1 MPSLT
6 DASKPPRT
14 GRDFPKSS
22 DSVRLSARQI
32 DGILPSAFWFPGW
45 NFASSRAEHLPFYFW
60 LIDVARPHLIV
71 DLAAGKP
78 DDYLAF
84 CQSVERLNYGATCL
98 GAADIFDKRGSDNGP
113 NLLREYHDMH
123 FGHLSR
129 LTDEAGQ
136 IFDPSN
142 SPPIDLL
149 HIDGRQASELSES
162 DVQAWLERLSP
173 HGLIMIDQP
182 EHLGSSW
189 WGFLERRASLIING
203 RHNVQLS
210 AANAGDY
217 SKLSPLFNNAGDDAV
232 ATSMRNIFMRLG
244 SALRDH
250 ALHRDLARFATRL
263 EISLADQSAMTDLLR
278 DEKTALET
286 ELKRQAS
293 ERDGLVVRNG
303 MLERQ
308 IEQFQSERDGLVAR
322 TAMLERQIEQFQ
334 SERDGLVARTA
345 MLERQIE
352 QFQSERDGLVARTA
366 MLERQIERFQIEVA
380 RLQENATHAQALRHE
395 SEVEISRLQRVIA
408 DRDTELRSAIAG
420 VDSLRHHAL
429 RLENDLNS
437 VLQSTAWKIT
447 APFRALLTNFPGPA
461 RVLKQA
467 LKLVWWT
474 VSLQLFARL
483 KQLRGSS
490 PHSSA
495 QPALAVDAPLPEGSR
510 HAISDAT
517 TEVPPP
523 STNIEHD
530 SGRIEII
537 ENRIV
542 ELASTVDM
550 ERQRIDFALLG
561 TDGLLNEVELY
572 HRARAGA
579 DYKKVFDETAP
590 LVSVC
595 VATMNRSNLLIE
607 RCLNSLVSQS
617 YRNIQIIVVGDHCTD
632 DTGSQIARLRD
643 DRISFHNLPSRGPY
657 PAPGIDRW
665 RVAGTNAINAALS
678 MCEGQFIT
686 HLDDDDSAA
695 ADRIETMVDAAQ
707 HYKADFCWH
716 PFWCERKDGTWC
728 LLGDGR
734 FELGQITTGSIFYHR
749 YFKKFAWNVYAYRT
763 QEPGDWNRLRKIR
776 SLRPNLHFV
785 DRPLIFHYTEGSQP
799 PFVRHNG
806 ESFLE

>member
-22 DSVRLSARQI
+22 DIARLSAQQI
-32 DGILPSAFWFPGW
+32 DGMLPSAFWFPGW

-60 LIDVARPHLIV
+60 LIDVARPRLIV

-84 CQSVERLNYGATCL
+84 CQSIERLNYGARCL
-98 GAADIFDKRGSDNGP
+98 GVADIFDKRGSDNGP
-113 NLLREYHDMH
+113 NPLREYHDMH

-129 LTDEAGQ
+129 LTDEAEQ

-149 HIDGRQASELSES
+149 HIDGRQASELSAS

-173 HGLIMIDQP
+173 RGLIMIDQP

-189 WGFLERRASLIING
+189 RRVLEKRASLIVNG
-203 RHNVQLS
+203 KHNIQLS

-217 SKLSPLFNNAGDDAV
+217 SKLSPLFNRTDDDAV
-232 ATSMRNIFMRLG
+232 ATSMRSIFMRLG
-244 SALRDH
+244 SALREH

-278 DEKTALET
+278 DEKTALEA
-286 ELKRQAS
+286 EVKRQ
-293 ERDGLVVRNG
+293 
-303 MLERQ
+303 
-308 IEQFQSERDGLVAR
+308 
-322 TAMLERQIEQFQ
+322 T
-334 SERDGLVARTA
+334 
-345 MLERQIE
+345 
-352 QFQSERDGLVARTA
+352 SERDGLVARTA
-366 MLERQIERFQIEVA
+366 MLERQIERFQAEVT

-395 SEVEISRLQRVIA
+395 SDVEISRLQRVIA
-408 DRDTELRSAIAG
+408 DRDTEISSMIAG
-420 VDSLRHHAL
+420 SESLRHRAL

-437 VLQSTAWKIT
+437 VLQSTAWKVT

-461 RVLKQA
+461 RVLKRA

-483 KQLRGSS
+483 KQLRDSS
-490 PHSSA
+490 PGSSA
-495 QPALAVDAPLPEGSR
+495 QQTLAADAPLPEGPR
-510 HAISDAT
+510 HAVSDAAT
-517 TEVPPP
+517 PAPPP
-523 STNIEHD
+523 STNIEKN
-530 SGRIEII
+530 SRRMESI
-537 ENRIV
+537 ENRII
-542 ELASTVDM
+542 ELASTVDT

-561 TDGLLNEVELY
+561 TDGLLNEIELY
-572 HRARAGA
+572 HKARTEA
-579 DYKKVFDETAP
+579 DYKKVFDQTEP

-678 MCEGQFIT
+678 MCEGHFIT

-695 ADRIETMVDAAQ
+695 ADRIEAMVGAAQ
-707 HYKADFCWH
+707 QHKADFCWH

>member
-14 GRDFPKSS
+14 GRDSPKSS
-22 DSVRLSARQI
+22 DIARLSAPQI

-60 LIDVARPHLIV
+60 LIDVARPRLIV

-84 CQSVERLNYGATCL
+84 CQSIERLNYGATCL
-98 GAADIFDKRGSDNGP
+98 GVADIFDKRGSDNGLNP
-113 NLLREYHDMH
+113 LREYHDMH

-136 IFDPSN
+136 ILDPSN
-142 SPPIDLL
+142 SSPIDLL
-149 HIDGRQASELSES
+149 QIDGRQASELSAS

-173 HGLIMIDQP
+173 RGLIMIDQP
-182 EHLGSSW
+182 EHLGNSW
-189 WGFLERRASLIING
+189 RRVLEKRASLIVSG
-203 RHNVQLS
+203 KHNIQLS

-217 SKLSPLFNNAGDDAV
+217 SKLSPLFNNAGDDVV
-232 ATSMRNIFMRLG
+232 ATSMRNVFMRLG
-244 SALRDH
+244 SALREH

-286 ELKRQAS
+286 EVKRQT
-293 ERDGLVVRNG
+293 
-303 MLERQ
+303 
-308 IEQFQSERDGLVAR
+308 SERDGLVAR
-322 TAMLERQIEQFQ
+322 I
-334 SERDGLVARTA
+334 
-345 MLERQIE
+345 
-352 QFQSERDGLVARTA
+352 A
-366 MLERQIERFQIEVA
+366 MLERQIERFQAEVT
-380 RLQENATHAQALRHE
+380 RLQGNATHAQVLRHE
-395 SEVEISRLQRVIA
+395 SDVEISRLQRVIA
-408 DRDTELRSAIAG
+408 GRDTEISSMIAG
-420 VDSLRHHAL
+420 SDSLRHHAL

-461 RVLKQA
+461 RVLKRA
-467 LKLVWWT
+467 FKLVWWT
-474 VSLQLFARL
+474 VSLQLFARR
-483 KQLRGSS
+483 KQLRDSS
-490 PHSSA
+490 PDSSA
-495 QPALAVDAPLPEGSR
+495 QRALAADAPLPEGPR
-510 HAISDAT
+510 HAVSDAT
-517 TEVPPP
+517 TPVPPP
-523 STNIEHD
+523 STKIEKN
-530 SGRIEII
+530 SWRIESI
-537 ENRIV
+537 ENRII
-542 ELASTVDM
+542 ELASTVDI

-561 TDGLLNEVELY
+561 ADGLLNEIELY
-572 HRARAGA
+572 HKARTEAN
-579 DYKKVFDETAP
+579 YTKVFDETEP

-678 MCEGQFIT
+678 MCEGHFIT

-695 ADRIETMVDAAQ
+695 ADRIETMVGAAQ
-707 HYKADFCWH
+707 QHKADFCWH